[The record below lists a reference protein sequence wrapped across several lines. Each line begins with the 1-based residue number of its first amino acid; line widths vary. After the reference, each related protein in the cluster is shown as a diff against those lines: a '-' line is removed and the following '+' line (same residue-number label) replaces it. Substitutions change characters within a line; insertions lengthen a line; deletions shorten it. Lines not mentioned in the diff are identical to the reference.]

1 MKKRSRGSLFIIS
14 APSGAG
20 KTTLCKKIVQTVDNL
35 KQSVSFTT
43 RQPREGEV
51 NDVDYT
57 FISRQKF
64 MKMVERG
71 DFIEWAA
78 VHSNLYGT
86 SRRRLQKLMDSGYDV
101 LLNIDTQGAKQIRK
115 NRNEA
120 VFVFILP
127 PSMEVLRERL
137 EKRKSSTQENQED
150 IERRL
155 HRAVSEI
162 RDYKMYDYVIV
173 NDVLRNSLRRLE
185 AVITATRLRNEK
197 IDPGWI
203 EKNFLH

>member
-1 MKKRSRGSLFIIS
+1 
-14 APSGAG
+14 
-20 KTTLCKKIVQTVDNL
+20 
-35 KQSVSFTT
+35 
-43 RQPREGEV
+43 
-51 NDVDYT
+51 
-57 FISRQKF
+57 

-78 VHSNLYGT
+78 VHGNLYGT

-101 LLNIDTQGAKQIRK
+101 LLDIDTQGAKQIRK
-115 NRNEA
+115 NRNQA

-127 PSMEVLRERL
+127 PSMKVLRERL
-137 EKRKSSTQENQED
+137 EKRKSDTQENQED

-155 HRAVSEI
+155 RRAVSEI

-173 NDVLRNSLRRLE
+173 NDVLRNSLKRLE
-185 AVITATRLRNEK
+185 AVITAARLRNEK
-197 IDPGWI
+197 IEPSWI